1 MIFHLQAQGADE
13 GGGILVSSDLGAVH
27 TEGGFNSSAGI
38 SDVLYGV
45 RIVGGVKA
53 GRDSRIFCQL
63 VQTER
68 SFRLEIS
75 WNFY

>member
-13 GGGILVSSDLGAVH
+13 GSGILVSSDLGAVH
-27 TEGGFNSSAGI
+27 TEGGFDSRGGI
-38 SDVLYGV
+38 TDILYGV
-45 RIVGGVKA
+45 RIAGGVKA

-68 SFRLEIS
+68 SFRLEVS